1 MIVKSTYNIKSLNN
15 DVSLIAE
22 NIEDKDILKNL
33 NGVLRSTIGCTMVDC
48 ENKLEFRDLSRYM

>member
-22 NIEDKDILKNL
+22 NDEDKDILKNL
-33 NGVLRSTIGCTMVDC
+33 DRALGSTKGCTMAVC
-48 ENKLEFRDLSRYM
+48 ENKLEFHDLSRYM